1 MRRIYLTE
9 DKINVIKERV
19 ISKLPSFLYKALS
32 SHKTSL
38 GNNAVFPSDDIYPFD
53 YIIAKNVL
61 MKFLIHFKNM
71 VMILMILTYYQIK
84 LLNVY

>member
-1 MRRIYLTE
+1 MKRIYLTE

-38 GNNAVFPSDDIYPFD
+38 GNNVVFPSDDIYPFD
-53 YIIAKNVL
+53 YIITKKRFNEVSDTRPA
-61 MKFLIHFKNM
+61 FKKSTSY
-71 VMILMILTYYQIK
+71 LSLTS
-84 LLNVY
+84 LNV